1 VGPSSRDEAHCAVIR
16 KLARIIETAEP
27 VLRTAEPSR
36 DVWCGYYLPYEPA
49 AFTGDLPGARELVQ
63 EVFTAGD
70 MGLTAT
76 SSVQTLMALAGV
88 TQGSLD
94 LGTATAA
101 ELAQARQLWAL
112 SLDFMAEPVQ
122 RKLLEYARRGGHLVV
137 LPGLPRTDDR
147 PGLHPAT
154 RHGRGR

>member
-70 MGLTAT
+70 MGLTAAGAAPCYSAWSRT
-76 SSVQTLMALAGV
+76 VSVPNTRRMEPPANEPVTVLITDFAGKYSTNYPLLAAAGV
-88 TQGSLD
+88 LTVIPPAVVALLANRHIRTMLTGS
-94 LGTATAA
+94 
-101 ELAQARQLWAL
+101 
-112 SLDFMAEPVQ
+112 S
-122 RKLLEYARRGGHLVV
+122 
-137 LPGLPRTDDR
+137 
-147 PGLHPAT
+147 
-154 RHGRGR
+154 